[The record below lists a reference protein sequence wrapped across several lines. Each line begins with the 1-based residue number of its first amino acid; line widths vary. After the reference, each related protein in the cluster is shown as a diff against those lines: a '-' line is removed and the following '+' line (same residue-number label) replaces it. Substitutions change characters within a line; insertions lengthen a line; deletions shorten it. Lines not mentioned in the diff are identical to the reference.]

1 MSYFKPYIDSTGIH
15 IPTYNDILEKMEEDA
30 KTIFGSDIYLENDSA
45 DYQWISAN
53 ALRES
58 DALES
63 LAYAYNS
70 RSPATAIGSGLDAVV
85 KINGLVRKSAS
96 YSTCSV
102 KLSGTAGT
110 VITGGIVQDNSGYKW
125 DLPDTV
131 TIGES
136 GTVIVTVTCETL
148 GAIIAM
154 PGDINT
160 IVTPSYGWASVTN
173 DSSASVGN
181 AVETDAELRARQAL
195 STEIPSQTL
204 LDGTIAGILSV
215 PNVSRQKCYE
225 NDTNLSDVSTDN
237 PYGLPAHS
245 ITCVVEGGTDAEIA
259 EQIYLRK
266 GIGCYTNGTTEVSIA
281 GKYGI
286 NSNIRFYRPSYVSVD
301 VTVNIKKYSGYTT
314 ATADVVK
321 DLIYSYLNSLGIG
334 DDLAVG
340 ILWSTAQSAN
350 ADLTNPT
357 YAVTSLSVAKHGGT
371 AGTAEIVTA
380 FNEVIQGNADY
391 ITVNVS

>member
-1 MSYFKPYIDSTGIH
+1 
-15 IPTYNDILEKMEEDA
+15 
-30 KTIFGSDIYLENDSA
+30 
-45 DYQWISAN
+45 
-53 ALRES
+53 
-58 DALES
+58 
-63 LAYAYNS
+63 
-70 RSPATAIGSGLDAVV
+70 
-85 KINGLVRKSAS
+85 
-96 YSTCSV
+96 
-102 KLSGTAGT
+102 
-110 VITGGIVQDNSGYKW
+110 VITGGIVQDNSEYKW

-136 GTVIVTVTCETL
+136 GTVTVTATCETL
-148 GAIIAM
+148 GAIVAM

-160 IVTPSYGWASVTN
+160 IVTPSYGWASATN

-245 ITCVVEGGTDAEIA
+245 ITCVVEGGTDEEIA

-266 GIGCYTNGTTEVSIA
+266 GIGCYTNGTTKVSIA

-357 YAVTSLSVAKHGGT
+357 YAVTSLTVAKHGET
-371 AGTAEIVTA
+371 AGTADIVTA